1 MEKKRFVINKKK
13 SLAFLEGETK
23 FGNCAASIQYYYMFN
38 KCSFDF

>member
-1 MEKKRFVINKKK
+1 MEKKGLSLIKKK

-23 FGNCAASIQYYYMFN
+23 FGNCAASIQYYYMFK